1 MKVGYRILYGLSCKE
16 AILFSWSYEEFCLSC
31 SEDTY
36 YNLERNL
43 WDLCRIRMYSRLK
56 SEKKFISKV
65 GLKTSTTVHLLTSIM
80 VTFGK
85 IMIIERHSNSGHSNS
100 KEISRSIP
108 RQFRREYIDNQ
119 PHSHDYDT
127 NWSQGGWTFTITIG
141 REHLVSFIS
150 VTFKFW
156 CWVPR
161 ESVLRGSSA
170 HKAMRTAQNLKV
182 TLIELLLKLTLLALH
197 QVFRPVHTFLFHC
210 IHLSACFIQPLLHF
224 TF

>member
-127 NWSQGGWTFTITIG
+127 NWSQGGWTFTITIIA
-141 REHLVSFIS
+141 LVS
-150 VTFKFW
+150 
-156 CWVPR
+156 
-161 ESVLRGSSA
+161 
-170 HKAMRTAQNLKV
+170 KV
-182 TLIELLLKLTLLALH
+182 TLLEW
-197 QVFRPVHTFLFHC
+197 
-210 IHLSACFIQPLLHF
+210 LSKFAQY
-224 TF
+224 